1 MQKDVSPP
9 GWSYLKNRPLSYH
22 DVSSIAQV
30 QTQLIFL
37 DSRIHGDGNTNF
49 IVPPTLAISEQ
60 PLQHLHALL
69 WSHLRIFFKQTFFFV
84 LNICNRKKCI
94 YNSLCFLRK
103 WISKKIFFFC
113 RWTGNK
119 KQRRKIRKEGGL
131 SQHSRTEYMQNL
143 RETVDPGIVGCKNA
157 MQFSC
162 ACCKITLSLAIL
174 EHFHTAYD
182 YC

>member
-69 WSHLRIFFKQTFFFV
+69 WSHLRIFFKQTFFFI

-103 WISKKIFFFC
+103 WISKKIFFFADG
-113 RWTGNK
+113 REIRSRGEK
-119 KQRRKIRKEGGL
+119 SERKEAWA
-131 SQHSRTEYMQNL
+131 N
-143 RETVDPGIVGCKNA
+143 TVEQSICR
-157 MQFSC
+157 
-162 ACCKITLSLAIL
+162 IL
-174 EHFHTAYD
+174 EKQ
-182 YC
+182 

>member
-69 WSHLRIFFKQTFFFV
+69 WSHLRIFFKQTFFFI

-103 WISKKIFFFC
+103 WISKKIFFFADGQEI
-113 RWTGNK
+113 RGRGEK
-119 KQRRKIRKEGGL
+119 SERKEAWA
-131 SQHSRTEYMQNL
+131 N
-143 RETVDPGIVGCKNA
+143 TVEWSICR
-157 MQFSC
+157 
-162 ACCKITLSLAIL
+162 IL
-174 EHFHTAYD
+174 EKQ
-182 YC
+182 